1 MNKLIPAAFASI
13 AIALPAV
20 AQKAVTNLTTGD
32 EFTGLSAALN
42 AVSSGD
48 VLQINSDISISST
61 INPADKEITL
71 IGANPEVTI
80 HVGQKAD
87 GSFPVVFNINNTGGV
102 TVKDLVFDLSAGES
116 ATNFIQQSNG
126 KLSIDNVTI
135 KDYTTSV
142 ENGCVRVYSKAAA
155 TEFNNLTFEN
165 CSMPESAPYDILYAV
180 ENSKPTLSGNC
191 DFTVRLNNTSAALA
205 DGGISD
211 GSRVVISYSSH
222 TSSIPVVYGTTD
234 ISLFSLSNDT
244 QMLAPQGDDLYAV
257 NYAKILLVNDT
268 ENGKESKG
276 FANLNGSSGA
286 GAAAAENAEII
297 LNENIDLGGSINLYG
312 KTVTIRGASPDVT
325 VNMTA
330 SVILANAGAANT
342 HITLKDLAVDGSSAT
357 DYSNYVAQASVANSS
372 VAINNVRF
380 KNFSNGGTAMLRANN
395 GVWSLDNVSFE
406 NCEMTSGNPL
416 VLTNNT
422 GCSVS
427 GIIDGLTLAVNNPGA
442 TTIDAE
448 GLSAESQ
455 PIAIKL
461 SGAYTHDSRLITN
474 CEDTSLFE
482 LTNSGWSLQAD
493 NGGIK
498 ILENRIVT
506 GISNVVTDNEGPAEY
521 YDFQGRRVQASA
533 LTPGIYICRKGGK
546 AIKTV
551 VR

>member
-1 MNKLIPAAFASI
+1 
-13 AIALPAV
+13 
-20 AQKAVTNLTTGD
+20 
-32 EFTGLSAALN
+32 
-42 AVSSGD
+42 
-48 VLQINSDISISST
+48 
-61 INPADKEITL
+61 
-71 IGANPEVTI
+71 
-80 HVGQKAD
+80 
-87 GSFPVVFNINNTGGV
+87 
-102 TVKDLVFDLSAGES
+102 
-116 ATNFIQQSNG
+116 
-126 KLSIDNVTI
+126 
-135 KDYTTSV
+135 
-142 ENGCVRVYSKAAA
+142 
-155 TEFNNLTFEN
+155 
-165 CSMPESAPYDILYAV
+165 
-180 ENSKPTLSGNC
+180 
-191 DFTVRLNNTSAALA
+191 
-205 DGGISD
+205 
-211 GSRVVISYSSH
+211 
-222 TSSIPVVYGTTD
+222 
-234 ISLFSLSNDT
+234 
-244 QMLAPQGDDLYAV
+244 
-257 NYAKILLVNDT
+257 
-268 ENGKESKG
+268 
-276 FANLNGSSGA
+276 
-286 GAAAAENAEII
+286 
-297 LNENIDLGGSINLYG
+297 
-312 KTVTIRGASPDVT
+312 
-325 VNMTA
+325 
-330 SVILANAGAANT
+330 ANAGAANT

>member
-257 NYAKILLVNDT
+257 NYAKILL
-268 ENGKESKG
+268 
-276 FANLNGSSGA
+276 
-286 GAAAAENAEII
+286 
-297 LNENIDLGGSINLYG
+297 
-312 KTVTIRGASPDVT
+312 
-325 VNMTA
+325 
-330 SVILANAGAANT
+330 
-342 HITLKDLAVDGSSAT
+342 
-357 DYSNYVAQASVANSS
+357 
-372 VAINNVRF
+372 
-380 KNFSNGGTAMLRANN
+380 
-395 GVWSLDNVSFE
+395 
-406 NCEMTSGNPL
+406 
-416 VLTNNT
+416 
-422 GCSVS
+422 
-427 GIIDGLTLAVNNPGA
+427 
-442 TTIDAE
+442 
-448 GLSAESQ
+448 
-455 PIAIKL
+455 
-461 SGAYTHDSRLITN
+461 
-474 CEDTSLFE
+474 
-482 LTNSGWSLQAD
+482 
-493 NGGIK
+493 
-498 ILENRIVT
+498 
-506 GISNVVTDNEGPAEY
+506 
-521 YDFQGRRVQASA
+521 
-533 LTPGIYICRKGGK
+533 
-546 AIKTV
+546 
-551 VR
+551 